1 MEIKI
6 DPEFRDIIPALTNAE
21 YEQLEKNLI
30 NEGCRERIITWD
42 NYLIDGHNRY
52 DICTKHDL
60 SFEILELNHFE
71 DRHEVIDWMIQNQI
85 GKRNL
90 TGGTIS
96 YLRGL
101 KLKRAK
107 LRKLEEVKP
116 EEETLADLPVSNEE
130 SADTDTPSD
139 SAEELPVKETSKAK
153 DKSTLTI
160 IREHEE
166 AIAKDVADMY
176 QISPSTLKKDEK
188 FADAIDT
195 IRENVGRKIQDKIL
209 NKELKLN
216 PVEVVKISK
225 MESEEQKELMSGEDE
240 EILERLA
247 EVKREKQELNHK
259 NTMIKLDQKLASLN
273 HVNISGTFV
282 LESDEEQVYLIH
294 KDEKEQENLI
304 CNFKGTAKVD
314 NYLEGFIAAA
324 TLLSSDSESDPEEY
338 TDESDL
344 DADFDDYKADTE
356 LNTDDIQDED
366 TEVKTGS
373 DDIQDE
379 DTEVKTGSDDI
390 QDEDTELKT
399 GSDEIENIS
408 DLEDE

>member
-21 YEQLEKNLI
+21 YEQLEKNLV
-30 NEGCRERIITWD
+30 NEGCRERIITWN

-52 DICTKHDL
+52 NICTKNDIE
-60 SFEILELNHFE
+60 FEILEMNHFK
-71 DRHEVIDWMIQNQI
+71 DRHAVIDWMIQNQI

-101 KLKRAK
+101 KLKREK
-107 LRKLEEVKP
+107 QRKLEEAELLK
-116 EEETLADLPVSNEE
+116 EESVDLPVENDSVDEVE
-130 SADTDTPSD
+130 SGEAA
-139 SAEELPVKETSKAK
+139 AEETPKTPEEKKVEQE
-153 DKSTLTI
+153 KSTLAI

-216 PVEVVKISK
+216 PVEVVSISK
-225 MESEEQKELMSGEDE
+225 MELEDQKELMSGEDE

-247 EVKREKQELNHK
+247 EVKREKMVLNQK
-259 NTMIKLDQKLASLN
+259 KALIKLEQKLGSLN
-273 HVNISGTFV
+273 ALSISGKFV
-282 LESDEEQVYLIH
+282 LENDDEQVYLLHI
-294 KDEKEQENLI
+294 DENDRENLI
-304 CNFKGTAKVD
+304 CNFKGTSKVD
-314 NYLEGFIAAA
+314 TYLDGFIAAA
-324 TLLSSDSESDPEEY
+324 SMLASSSFETSDTVPGYDIAEMEADPADEVEDDFKAESENESEDVDSEVADSEDEISAEE
-338 TDESDL
+338 D
-344 DADFDDYKADTE
+344 
-356 LNTDDIQDED
+356 
-366 TEVKTGS
+366 
-373 DDIQDE
+373 
-379 DTEVKTGSDDI
+379 
-390 QDEDTELKT
+390 
-399 GSDEIENIS
+399 DEIEA
-408 DLEDE
+408 